1 MPKNSSNNNKS
12 KSKKSFDRPLEK
24 ITDDPRF
31 THVHNDPRFKR
42 PRRKDTKV
50 TIDNRFS
57 SMLKSSEF
65 AEQRKKYYHC
75 LIMICRNIFYIII
88 SGENDRNS

>member
-1 MPKNSSNNNKS
+1 MPKNSSNNNKG

-65 AEQRKKYYHC
+65 AEQRKNYYHW
-75 LIMICRNIFYIII
+75 LIMICGNLFYFII
-88 SGENDRNS
+88 SRGKDQNS